1 MDYIIYSRKI
11 NTKKLIETFNKEFDT
26 NEIKEDDVIKYI
38 IKPKNEEQKNKFL
51 NYMSVFLSINK
62 FSIEL
67 NNQLI
72 KKFKDRS
79 KIQQIIQNHFDYTL
93 EGSYFKL
100 LTRICLLEFFKNN
113 KELNIDAFIRFNMS
127 GIKAE
132 AKHISNMEV
141 ECDGH
146 YIDSQN
152 IFDFEE
158 DVEEDFSNDFEG
170 GEFSEIFNILK
181 TQYDYLYKEPIIKDI
196 HAHFDKK
203 LKFLSE
209 NNEEINIE
217 YLNNTLNVSLSF
229 INQVD
234 SPDYINDILLI
245 SLIISVFGV
254 KRVII
259 HKGLPKAV
267 QKSLEYNL
275 SALKERDS
283 KFSIFYADNVK
294 PIE

>member
-1 MDYIIYSRKI
+1 MDYVIYSRKI
-11 NTKKLIETFNKEFDT
+11 NTKKLIETFNKEFKI
-26 NEIKEDDVIKYI
+26 NEIKEDDVVKYI
-38 IKPKNEEQKNKFL
+38 INTKNEEQKDKFL

-67 NNQLI
+67 STHLI

-127 GIKAE
+127 GIKEE
-132 AKHISNMEV
+132 AKYISNMEV

-146 YIDSQN
+146 YIDSQDT
-152 IFDFEE
+152 F
-158 DVEEDFSNDFEG
+158 DVEEDFDEDFEQ

-181 TQYDYLYKEPIIKDI
+181 TKYDSLYKEPIIKDI
-196 HAHFDKK
+196 HTHFDKK
-203 LKFLSE
+203 LKFVSE

-217 YLNNTLNVSLSF
+217 YLNNKLNVGLSF
-229 INQVD
+229 VNQDD

-259 HKGLPKAV
+259 HKGLPKVV

-283 KFSIFYADNVK
+283 KFSVFYADNVK